1 MNDTYIVTLYLG
13 INLASAGAAAFA
25 GFHWLR
31 SATLSLH
38 GADEAAVRYH
48 NWVAA
53 FCASLAA
60 LCQAAVAAKA
70 SIDNMISLWR

>member
-1 MNDTYIVTLYLG
+1 MNDTAIVTLYLG
-13 INLASAGAAAFA
+13 INLASAAAAAFA

-31 SATLSLH
+31 SASLSVQ
-38 GADEAAVRYH
+38 GEDEAAVRLH
-48 NWVAA
+48 NWLAA
-53 FCASLAA
+53 FAASVAA